1 MTIQDVPRQ
10 SVEKPLPP
18 RPALA
23 RQDNVIETL
32 HGVTLTDPYRWLE
45 DQDSPQTRA
54 WIEAQDAYTRAVLAQ
69 TPGRDRITQRLT
81 SLARIDS
88 RGMPTVRNGVYFFS
102 QRRADQ
108 ELPVIYR
115 RVGLDGND
123 EVLIDPHTLSADKTT
138 TTAVQDISHDGA
150 LLVYGIRRGGEDE
163 LEIRFLDVASKTDLS
178 DSLPRARYMSVAL
191 SHDNRVV
198 YYALET
204 DDGPRAYRH
213 ILKTNAQSGVQ
224 GSDTSD
230 VEIFGQGY
238 ERGKYLT
245 ASVSEDGSY
254 LLFTVYYG
262 SAGNKTDLYI
272 QRLNA
277 AENTGSDTTDTAAP
291 FPIVPLIT
299 QIEARFSGDIGGGNL
314 YLQTNW
320 NAPNERIL
328 AVTLADLDLA
338 RADAPPLAPEQFR
351 EIIPARADAV
361 LEGFSL
367 AGGHLVANYLVDVTA
382 RIQIFDPNGAFV
394 RDIAL
399 PTLGSASGLYGQWD
413 SPLAFYSFTSFAYP
427 NVIFGYDVQ
436 AGTTTEW
443 ARPDVPV
450 DTERFTVKQV
460 FYASKDGTQIPMFLM
475 YRKDIALDGARP
487 TLLYGYGGFTASM
500 TPYFSS
506 FATVWAEQ
514 GGVYAVANL
523 RGGGEY
529 GEAWHQAGMLANKQN
544 TFDDFTSAAKYL
556 QAEGYTNP
564 DKLAIMGG
572 SNGGLLV
579 GAALTQRPDLFRAVI
594 CAVPLLDM
602 VRYHQFL
609 VARYWIPEYGSSEDA
624 EQFKILYAYSPYHHV
639 TPQTRY
645 PAVMFVTGDA
655 DTRVAPLHA
664 RKMAALLQSAAQ
676 TTSTAD
682 RNAGDTN
689 GMTER
694 PILLHYDTKSGHA
707 GTKSVSKT
715 IEDTADQLCFLTAQL
730 SVDVQ

>member
-1 MTIQDVPRQ
+1 M
-10 SVEKPLPP
+10 PP

-23 RQDNVIETL
+23 RQDNVVETL
-32 HGVTLTDPYRWLE
+32 HGVTINDPYRWLE
-45 DQDSPQTRA
+45 DQDSAETRA

-69 TPGRDRITQRLT
+69 TPGRDRITRRLNQ
-81 SLARIDS
+81 LARIDS

-115 RVGLDGND
+115 RVGLDGGD

-163 LEIRFLDVASKTDLS
+163 LEIRFLDVASKTDLA

-191 SHDNRVV
+191 SHDKRVV

-213 ILKTNAQSGVQ
+213 ILKTQAQSGSE
-224 GSDTSD
+224 GSSTAD

-238 ERGKYLT
+238 EKGKYLT
-245 ASVSEDGSY
+245 AGVSEDGDY

-272 QRLNA
+272 QRLTAQTRTTDA
-277 AENTGSDTTDTAAP
+277 ASDMTDTADASY
-291 FPIVPLIT
+291 PIVPLIT
-299 QIEARFSGDIGGGNL
+299 EIEARFSGDIGGGTL

-320 NAPNERIL
+320 NAPNERVL
-328 AVTLADLDLA
+328 AVTLADLDLT
-338 RADAPPLAPEQFR
+338 RADVPPLAPEQFR

-367 AGGHLVANYLVDVTA
+367 AGGHLIANYLVDVTA
-382 RIQIFDPNGAFV
+382 RVQIFDVQGRFV

-413 SPLAFYSFTSFAYP
+413 SPLAFCSFTSFAYP

-450 DTERFTVKQV
+450 DPERFTVKQV

-475 YRKDIALDGARP
+475 YRKDLVLDGARP

-544 TFDDFTSAAKYL
+544 TFDDFTSAAEYL
-556 QAEGYTNP
+556 QTEGYTNP
-564 DKLAIMGG
+564 DKFAIMGG

-624 EQFKILYAYSPYHHV
+624 EQFQTLYAYSPYHHV
-639 TPQTRY
+639 TPGTSY

-664 RKMAALLQSAAQ
+664 RKMAALLQSATQTAGAQ
-676 TTSTAD
+676 TTEA
-682 RNAGDTN
+682 ADTN
-689 GMTER
+689 ATAER

-715 IEDTADQLCFLTAQL
+715 IEDTTDQLCFLIAQL
-730 SVDVQ
+730 GVDVQ

>member
-1 MTIQDVPRQ
+1 MTTQDAPR
-10 SVEKPLPP
+10 SEATNSLPP
-18 RPALA
+18 RPASA
-23 RQDNVIETL
+23 RQDNVTETL

-45 DQDSPQTRA
+45 DQDSAETRA

-69 TPGRDRITQRLT
+69 SPGRAEITRRL
-81 SLARIDS
+81 SELARIDS
-88 RGMPTVRNGVYFFS
+88 LGMPTVRHNTYFFS

-115 RVGLDGND
+115 RVGIDGAN
-123 EVLIDPHTLSADKTT
+123 EVLIDPHTLSDDKTT
-138 TTAVQDISHDGA
+138 TTVVQDISHDGE

-163 LEIRFLDVASKTDLS
+163 LEIRFLDVATKTDLP
-178 DSLPRARYMSVAL
+178 DSLPRARYMSVSL
-191 SHDNRVV
+191 SHDKQTV

-204 DDGPRAYRH
+204 DHGPRAYRH
-213 ILKTNAQSGVQ
+213 AVQTEQAVNTNE
-224 GSDTSD
+224 D

-238 ERGKYLT
+238 DKGKFLT
-245 ASVSEDGSY
+245 AGVSEDGKY

-262 SAGNKTDLYI
+262 SAATKTDLYI
-272 QRLNA
+272 QQLDNY
-277 AENTGSDTTDTAAP
+277 SDADSTPVA
-291 FPIVPLIT
+291 PIVPLIT
-299 QIEARFSGDIGGGNL
+299 EIEARFSGDIGGDTL

-320 NAPNERIL
+320 NAPNERVL
-328 AVTLADLDLA
+328 AVTLGELDLS
-338 RADAPPLAPEQFR
+338 RADTPPLAPEQLR
-351 EIIPARADAV
+351 EIIPTRNDAV

-367 AGGHLVANYLVDVTA
+367 AGGHLIANYLEDVSA
-382 RIQIFDPNGAFV
+382 RIQIFDAKGAFV
-394 RDIAL
+394 RDIPL

-427 NVIFGYDVQ
+427 NVILGYDIQ

-443 ARPDVPV
+443 ARLNVPL
-450 DTERFTVKQV
+450 DPARFEVKQV
-460 FYASKDGTQIPMFLM
+460 FYASKDGTRVPMFLM
-475 YRKDIALDGARP
+475 YRKDIGLDGARP

-506 FATVWAEQ
+506 FAAVWAEQ

-529 GEAWHQAGMLANKQN
+529 GEAWHKAGMLANKQN
-544 TFDDFTSAAKYL
+544 TFDDFTSAAEYL
-556 QAEGYTNP
+556 QANGYTNP

-624 EQFKILYAYSPYHHV
+624 EQFKTLYAYSPYHHV
-639 TPQTRY
+639 TPGTKY

-664 RKMAALLQSAAQ
+664 RKMAALLQSATANQ
-676 TTSTAD
+676 TS
-682 RNAGDTN
+682 G
-689 GMTER
+689 GGLPER

-707 GTKSVSKT
+707 GTKPVGKT

-730 SVDVQ
+730 GMDVKANA